1 MTFLGWLTIFGFAA
15 ILTVLALP
23 LGRHMALVYTGERTF
38 LTPVFGGLERLLYRG
53 IRVDPS
59 QGSGLEGVRE
69 ERDHLLARG
78 LAACCISS
86 CVRRRCGTSRV

>member
-23 LGRHMALVYTGERTF
+23 LGRHMAAVYTGERTF
-38 LTPVFGGLERLLYRG
+38 LTPVFGGLERLLYRVHP
-53 IRVDPS
+53 RRPV

-69 ERDHLLARG
+69 ERDPLLARW
-78 LAACCISS
+78 LAGCC
-86 CVRRRCGTSRV
+86 T